1 MRKTVLRA
9 LAIAVVLSPAVA
21 FTQGGKTKPTTATY
35 ITKEEVDIVNKTG
48 QGIDRNIK
56 VVDIGHENY
65 TVGIIHRGVTKNGAA
80 VPAAGAAPANAAPA
94 AGRAGGAPAPAPTP
108 CGRQM
113 ATAPAGGTAGGITH
127 DSQTEGYY
135 IVSGGGTMVTDG
147 YIVNGRHNLS
157 PDLNG
162 PTCGGMAY
170 EVVKKDVKPGDII
183 IIPAGVVHGW
193 LDIPEHVD
201 YLSFRPSPG
210 ILTAGWVHP
219 VLKK

>member
-9 LAIAVVLSPAVA
+9 LAMAVVLSPAVT
-21 FTQGGKTKPTTATY
+21 FTQSGKTKPTTATY
-35 ITKEEVDIVNKTG
+35 ISKEEVDTVNSKG

-56 VVDIGHENY
+56 VVDIGHENF
-65 TVGIIHRGVTKNGAA
+65 TVGIIHRGPTAGGVAAASGGAA
-80 VPAAGAAPANAAPA
+80 ANTAPA
-94 AGRAGGAPAPAPTP
+94 AGRAGAPAAPAEP

-113 ATAPAGGTAGGITH
+113 ASLPSGGTPGGITH

-135 IVSGGGTMVTDG
+135 IVSGGGTMFTDG
-147 YIVNGRHNLS
+147 YIVNGRHSPS

-162 PTCGGMAY
+162 PTCGGRAY
-170 EVVKKDVKPGDII
+170 GELRKVVKPGDIV

-193 LDIPEHVD
+193 LDIADHVD
-201 YLSFRPSPG
+201 YLSFRPSPN

-219 VLKK
+219 TIRK

>member
-9 LAIAVVLSPAVA
+9 LAVAVVLSPALA
-21 FTQGGKTKPTTATY
+21 FTQAGPAKNLKATY
-35 ITKEEVDIVNKTG
+35 ITKEEVDIVNSQG
-48 QGIDRNIK
+48 QGTDRNIK
-56 VVDIGHENY
+56 TVDIGHENY
-65 TVGIIHRGVTKNGAA
+65 SVGIIHRGPTHGGVMVAN
-80 VPAAGAAPANAAPA
+80 ANAA
-94 AGRAGGAPAPAPTP
+94 AGRGGASATPAEP

-113 ATAPAGGTAGGITH
+113 ATAPAGGTPGGITH

-135 IVSGGGTMVTDG
+135 IVSGGGTMFTDG
-147 YIVNGRHNLS
+147 YIVNGRHSPS

-170 EVVKKDVKPGDII
+170 GQANKVVKPGDII

-193 LDIPEHVD
+193 LEIGDHVD

-210 ILTAGWVHP
+210 ILTTGWVHP
-219 VLKK
+219 TLKK

>member
-1 MRKTVLRA
+1 MRKLAFRA
-9 LAIAVVLSPAVA
+9 VAIAVVLGPAVGFA
-21 FTQGGKTKPTTATY
+21 QGAKTKPTTATY
-35 ITKEEVDIVNKTG
+35 ITKEEVDLVNRQG

-56 VVDIGHENY
+56 VVDIGHENF
-65 TVGIIHRGVTKNGAA
+65 TVGIIHRGKTVNGVA
-80 VPAAGAAPANAAPA
+80 VPAAGAAANAAPA
-94 AGRAGGAPAPAPTP
+94 AGRGPAPPAEP

-113 ATAPAGGTAGGITH
+113 ATAPAGGSAGGITH

-135 IVSGGGTMVTDG
+135 IVSGGGTMFTDG

-170 EVVKKDVKPGDII
+170 DVVKKVVKPGDIVI
-183 IIPAGVVHGW
+183 VPAGVVHGW
-193 LDIPEHVD
+193 LDISDQVE

-210 ILTAGWVHP
+210 ILTAGWAHP

>member
-1 MRKTVLRA
+1 MRKLVSRA
-9 LAIAVVLSPAVA
+9 VAIAVVLGSAVA
-21 FTQGGKTKPTTATY
+21 FAQSAKTKPTTATY
-35 ITKEEVDIVNKTG
+35 ITKEEVDIVNQKG

-56 VVDIGHENY
+56 VVDIGHENF
-65 TVGIIHRGVTKNGAA
+65 TVGIIHRGKTVNGVA
-80 VPAAGAAPANAAPA
+80 VPAAGANAAPA
-94 AGRAGGAPAPAPTP
+94 AARGAAPPPEP

-113 ATAPAGGTAGGITH
+113 AAAPAGGSAGGITH

-135 IVSGGGTMVTDG
+135 IVSGGGTMFTDG

-170 EVVKKDVKPGDII
+170 DVVKKVVKPGDII
-183 IIPAGVVHGW
+183 IVPAGVVHGW
-193 LDIPEHVD
+193 LDISEHVD

-210 ILTAGWVHP
+210 ILTTGWVHP